1 MTLTLLSFLAVL
13 TVTVVFAASPSVS
26 VVQSLDKQLVQVARI
41 GLPYSW
47 TFSEYTFNSTD
58 GPVTFTTSSM
68 PSWLRFDNAS
78 RTFQGIPSAG
88 DEGYPDITVTAHAS
102 SSSTSSRFT
111 ICVTRFAPPV
121 LNLPLSEQ
129 FVSTSSSLSSVFF
142 LRSNSALASLNPAI
156 RVPRKWSFSIGIQS
170 NTFQSDRSIF
180 YELRLANSSSIPQFL
195 NFNSKTVTLDGVTP
209 SADVISEPL
218 LLPLNLHASDQ
229 EGYTATTV
237 PFDLIVAD
245 HELSR
250 TTDTLPTINVTT
262 ETSFIIS
269 LLSSVDFMGILVN
282 GDPIQSSNISRLD
295 IDVSNYNSW
304 LRYDVPSRTLSG
316 KPPANI
322 TGSPTLPVILETP
335 FNQTMKTQ
343 VSLALVESYFVMSDL
358 PSLHVS
364 KGDQIFFDL
373 AQWFS
378 PSRANPGYDR
388 TNISASFEPTASANW
403 LRFDESTN
411 NLTGIVPET
420 YESTSDHITIT
431 FTAYSHETR
440 STSHAILTV
449 YITNTGNTKS
459 LAPSHPNGLST
470 EAHRRLILAIVITF
484 GTLGGMC
491 ILVGIF
497 AIVRRWARVEDTAF
511 LGEEGRHAWS
521 EKDRRWYGLT
531 LSPNGTRIVEK
542 TDRNA
547 FSSPVRSPG
556 RRSNRSYSPL
566 GLDLR
571 RVSER
576 SQLHCSSNQEL
587 LSPAVMS
594 KKEFMSRIKETVRQ
608 VSDKYTRRNHPPTIR
623 PVIGKPILVTSSRI
637 NDQEH
642 MVQNSP
648 SNPFDDIDPLSRPGS
663 TFISGSPSGSTA
675 EHSIPRRR
683 ADFAAPRN
691 LAQVHFGDG
700 LLVRQV
706 SAGSMG
712 ANSFVSG
719 RSGLSG
725 NSYAEVPMGPSTRPR
740 LVPFTS
746 STRVPVPQVMVPS
759 AQGVGFAA
767 NRITSQRANVIVE
780 DKVKLNA
787 SSDALSMGIHY
798 VRSLGAD
805 QLTVDAGHASGSS
818 PVLSNVRSSFTS
830 LESSHIGHKL
840 GTDMQ
845 EMRVLVRVG
854 ERFKFRVA
862 IPGKHTKGYYVK
874 LTSGQP
880 LPKFIH
886 ADLNGISTK
895 GILELSGVATF
906 HELGERV
913 VGIYAEK
920 DGVCVASV
928 IIEVVGKR

>member
-1 MTLTLLSFLAVL
+1 MTLALFPFLSFLTA
-13 TVTVVFAASPSVS
+13 TVVFATNPSVT
-26 VVQSLDKQLVQVARI
+26 VVQSLDKQLVQVARV
-41 GLPYSW
+41 GQPYSW
-47 TFSEYTFNSTD
+47 TFSEYTFNSSD
-58 GPVTFTTSSM
+58 GPLTFTTSLL
-68 PSWLRFDNAS
+68 PSWLGFDNLT
-78 RTFQGIPSAG
+78 RTFEGTPSAS

-102 SSSTSSRFT
+102 TSSTSSRFT
-111 ICVTRFAPPV
+111 ICVTHYAPPV

-129 FVSTSSSLSSVFF
+129 FVPTSPSLSSVFF
-142 LRSNSALASLNPAI
+142 LRSNSALITENPAL
-156 RVPRKWSFSIGIQS
+156 RVPRKWSFSIGLQS
-170 NTFQSDRSIF
+170 NTFQSDRNIF
-180 YELRLANSSSIPQFL
+180 YELRLANDSSIPMFL
-195 NFNSKTVTLDGVTP
+195 NFNSRTVTLDGVTP
-209 SADVISEPL
+209 SAEIITEPV
-218 LLPLNLHASDQ
+218 LLPLALHASDQ
-229 EGYTATTV
+229 EGYTAIAV
-237 PFDLIVAD
+237 PFDLIIAD

-250 TTDTLPTINVTT
+250 TTDSLPTINVTT
-262 ETSFIIS
+262 ETSFVIS
-269 LLSSVDFMGILVN
+269 LLSAVDFMGILVD
-282 GDPIQSSNISRLD
+282 GDPIQPSNISRLD
-295 IDVSNYNSW
+295 IDVSNHSSW

-316 KPPANI
+316 KPPTNI

-335 FNQTMKTQ
+335 FNQSIKTQ

-364 KGDQIFFDL
+364 RGDQIIFDL

-378 PSRANPGYDR
+378 PSRANPGYDH
-388 TNISASFEPTASANW
+388 TNLSASFEPTASANW
-403 LRFDESTN
+403 LRFDELTN
-411 NLTGIVPET
+411 NLTGTVPET

-449 YITNTGNTKS
+449 YVTNTSNTKS

-470 EAHRRLILAIVITF
+470 EAHRRLILAIAITF

-491 ILVGIF
+491 TLAGIF
-497 AIVRRWARVEDTAF
+497 AILRRCARVEDTAF
-511 LGEEGRHAWS
+511 LDEEGRHAWS

-542 TDRNA
+542 SDPIH
-547 FSSPVRSPG
+547 SSPMTRSPG
-556 RRSNRSYSPL
+556 RRSNRAYSPL

-576 SQLHCSSNQEL
+576 SQRHSSSNEEL

-594 KKEFMSRIKETVRQ
+594 KKEFLSRIKETVRK
-608 VSDKYTRRNHPPTIR
+608 VSNKYARKDIPPTIR
-623 PVIGKPILVTSSRI
+623 PVIGKPILVASSRL
-637 NDQEH
+637 NDQDH
-642 MVQNSP
+642 IDSP
-648 SNPFDDIDPLSRPGS
+648 SNPFDDIEPLSRPGS
-663 TFISGSPSGSTA
+663 AFISGSPSASTA

-683 ADFAAPRN
+683 ADFATPRN
-691 LAQVHFGDG
+691 PAQVHFNDG

-706 SAGSMG
+706 STGSMG

-719 RSGLSG
+719 RSGLSA
-725 NSYAEVPMGPSTRPR
+725 NSYAEVSMGPPTRPR
-740 LVPFTS
+740 LVPFTN
-746 STRVPVPQVMVPS
+746 STRVPVPHVVMPTG
-759 AQGVGFAA
+759 QGAGFAS

-780 DKVKLNA
+780 GVKPSG
-787 SSDALSMGIHY
+787 SSDGLSMGIHY

-805 QLTVDAGHASGSS
+805 QLAVNSSHISGSS
-818 PVLSNVRSSFTS
+818 PVLSNVRSSFAS
-830 LESSHIGHKL
+830 LESSHVGHKSAV
-840 GTDMQ
+840 DMQ

-862 IPGKHTKGYYVK
+862 IPGKHTSGFYVK

-886 ADLNGISTK
+886 ADLNGISNK
-895 GILELSGVATF
+895 GALEFTGVATF
-906 HELGERV
+906 HEIGERV

-928 IIEVVGKR
+928 VIEVVGKR